1 MGYAAGINRW
11 TIGHQT
17 FTEGA
22 HPCMILI
29 QLLAA
34 GNRAPRDQLVN
45 VGIACVIRHV
55 LALKAGPRW
64 AGDNFARLRLNIA
77 EADFLVFF
85 VQRQM
90 GVIAPGQFAE
100 GLPCFDRDLTVSF
113 RARARI
119 TSEASMAVSMRGR
132 PFAGPSG
139 LT

>member
-1 MGYAAGINRW
+1 
-11 TIGHQT
+11 
-17 FTEGA
+17 
-22 HPCMILI
+22 MILI

-100 GLPCFDRDLTVSF
+100 GFQALT
-113 RARARI
+113 A
-119 TSEASMAVSMRGR
+119 T
-132 PFAGPSG
+132 
-139 LT
+139 

>member
-22 HPCMILI
+22 SVHDPDT
-29 QLLAA
+29 AA
-34 GNRAPRDQLVN
+34 GGRKSCATDQLVN

-100 GLPCFDRDLTVSF
+100 GLPCFDRDLTVGF
-113 RARARI
+113 RRKSGI